1 LFGSKFAY
9 RTIRSYLLFKTQN
22 GEKHGDGGKEADSV
36 LSSPD
41 ENLFSYL
48 KITYFQRGH
57 LLVCQSA
64 AALERITL

>member
-1 LFGSKFAY
+1 MAANLLTVPLGVIF
-9 RTIRSYLLFKTQN
+9 YLRLKN
-22 GEKHGDGGKEADSV
+22 GEKHGHGGKEADSV

-41 ENLFSYL
+41 ENLFPYL

-57 LLVCQSA
+57 LLVCQSP